1 MNPAKTSRRSRS
13 WMCTLLRR
21 ASAVVLLTLTTGSMS
36 SLTTPAGRGPLLVA
50 AASQSASCPALNGK
64 GITHQSDI
72 TANETWAGDGTVHRI
87 AFGITV
93 RPGATL
99 TLAPCAIVNVNPG
112 LVLTVTG
119 TPAAPAKLVSQG
131 TAARP
136 VRVTSAVAGQPWG
149 MWRGLSAQSTFD
161 LSHTTF
167 ENGGRGGFHGTAL
180 SLRGGGRPEAD
191 AIPVLRADHLTIS
204 GSVGTGLV
212 MESGAAFT
220 SDSTQLIVRG
230 GGSGGAVQD
239 GYAIEINP
247 IAAGTIPTLTGTG
260 NAHDAIRI
268 AAPSLY
274 ISRDLTLKDHGIP
287 YYFVF
292 DRVRVTDA
300 AGTTTPTLTI
310 EPGVQLRF
318 DDYLQIGFFN
328 RGVSNQPGKLIAVG
342 TAAKPILFTS
352 SKTTPA
358 PGDWPGVY
366 LLNAAGSRM
375 ENVRIDYA
383 GGPNGI
389 TSANCKPG
397 GTTDAAALFIA
408 FDNAYVP
415 AASDFAG
422 VTISNSRSHGIN
434 AMWTAAGGLP
444 DVTPGFRFEAING
457 CQQTR
462 SRMPNG
468 CVPSPGCLVPATGG
482 TAPGGTATS
491 GTTTSGTAVPTPTPT
506 PSPVAGPF
514 TTPTVTPPPAAVPT
528 PTVTPAPAAVPTPT
542 VTPPPAPVPTP
553 TPTPVPK

>member
-1 MNPAKTSRRSRS
+1 M
-13 WMCTLLRR
+13 LLRR
-21 ASAVVLLTLTTGSMS
+21 TAVIVVVTMAVGRIDV
-36 SLTTPAGRGPLLVA
+36 PAGRERSLVA
-50 AASQSASCPALNGK
+50 AVRQAASCPAPNGK
-64 GITHQSDI
+64 GITHQNDI

-99 TLAPCAIVNVNPG
+99 TLAPCAVVHVNPG

-136 VRVTSAVAGQPWG
+136 VLVTSAVGGQPWG
-149 MWRGLSAQSTFD
+149 MWRGLNAQSTFD
-161 LSHTTF
+161 LSYTTF
-167 ENGGRGGFHGTAL
+167 ANGGRGGFHGAAL
-180 SLRGGGRPEAD
+180 SVRGGGRPEAD
-191 AIPVLRADHLTIS
+191 AIPVLRVDHLIIS

-220 SDSTQLIVRG
+220 SNSTELTVTG
-230 GGSGGAVQD
+230 GGTVQD
-239 GYAIEINP
+239 GGYAIEINQ
-247 IAAGTIPTLTGTG
+247 IAAGTLPMLNGTG
-260 NAHDAIRI
+260 NARDAIRI

-274 ISRDLTLKDHGIP
+274 ISRDLTLKDRGIP

-292 DRVRVTDA
+292 DRVRVTDT

-310 EPGVQLRF
+310 EPGVELRF

-328 RGVSNQPGKLIAVG
+328 RGVTNQPGKLIAVG
-342 TAAKPILFTS
+342 TASKPIVFTS
-352 SKTTPA
+352 SKPTRA
-358 PGDWPGVY
+358 AGDWPGVY
-366 LLNAAGSRM
+366 LFNAAGSRM
-375 ENVRIDYA
+375 ENVRIEYA

-389 TSANCKPG
+389 TSANCKPA

-408 FDNAYVP
+408 LGDAYMP
-415 AASDFAG
+415 AAGDFAG
-422 VTISNSRSHGIN
+422 VTIANSRSHGIN

-444 DVTPGFRFEAING
+444 DLTPSFRFEAING

-482 TAPGGTATS
+482 AAGA
-491 GTTTSGTAVPTPTPT
+491 GTTTAGTAVPTPTVT
-506 PSPVAGPF
+506 PAPGPVP
-514 TTPTVTPPPAAVPT
+514 TPTVTPPPAAVPT

-553 TPTPVPK
+553 TPTPVP

>member
-1 MNPAKTSRRSRS
+1 MTNLAKTSRSSRS
-13 WMCTLLRR
+13 WLWTLAEACRSGHRGDDDDRQHQRPGR
-21 ASAVVLLTLTTGSMS
+21 A
-36 SLTTPAGRGPLLVA
+36 AGRRSSPLSGQA
-50 AASQSASCPALNGK
+50 ASCPALNGK

-72 TANETWAGDGTVHRI
+72 TTNETWAGDGTVHRI

-99 TLAPCAIVNVNPG
+99 TLAPCAVVQVNPG

-136 VRVTSAVAGQPWG
+136 VLVTSAVAGQPWG
-149 MWRGLSAQSTFD
+149 MWRGLTAQSTFD
-161 LSHTTF
+161 LSYTTF
-167 ENGGRGGFHGTAL
+167 ENGGRGALPRHGAERAWWRAL
-180 SLRGGGRPEAD
+180 LKSAPFRCSGQITWSSGVRSAPAWSWRVGPPSPPNSTDLIVTGGG
-191 AIPVLRADHLTIS
+191 
-204 GSVGTGLV
+204 GTV
-212 MESGAAFT
+212 
-220 SDSTQLIVRG
+220 QG
-230 GGSGGAVQD
+230 GD
-239 GYAIEINP
+239 YAIEINP
-247 IAAGTIPTLTGTG
+247 IAAGTLPTLIGTG
-260 NAHDAIRI
+260 NTPRCDSHRGHVRC
-268 AAPSLY
+268 Y
-274 ISRDLTLKDHGIP
+274 ISRDLTLKDRGVP

-300 AGTTTPTLTI
+300 AGATTPTLTI
-310 EPGVQLRF
+310 EPGVELRF

-342 TAAKPILFTS
+342 TTAKPIVFTS
-352 SKTTPA
+352 SKPTRA

-366 LLNAAGSRM
+366 LFNAAGSRL

-389 TSANCKPG
+389 TSANCKPA

-408 FDNAYVP
+408 LDNAYVP
-415 AASDFAG
+415 AAGRLRGGDDFELEIARHQRDVDGRRRLARSD
-422 VTISNSRSHGIN
+422 
-434 AMWTAAGGLP
+434 
-444 DVTPGFRFEAING
+444 PGFRFEAING

-462 SRMPNG
+462 NRMPNG

-482 TAPGGTATS
+482 TSPGGTTTS
-491 GTTTSGTAVPTPTPT
+491 GTTTPGTAVPTPTPT
-506 PSPVAGPF
+506 PFAGPVP
-514 TTPTVTPPPAAVPT
+514 TPTVTPSPAAVPT
-528 PTVTPAPAAVPTPT
+528 PTVTPPPAAVPTPT